1 MEIYNFLV
9 EENRMSD
16 VAERVKGIIIEHLEK
31 NGGPNMTRT
40 KGKG

>member
-1 MEIYNFLV
+1 
-9 EENRMSD
+9 
-16 VAERVKGIIIEHLEK
+16 VAGIIIEHLEK